1 MKELYR
7 RTAQLLTQPEDTPE
21 ARSARQMSTR
31 AYALQT
37 EAKQPERVEVGVEV
51 THR

>member
-7 RTAQLLTQPEDTPE
+7 RTGQLLTQPEDTPE
-21 ARSARQMSTR
+21 ARTARQMSTR

-37 EAKQPERVEVGVEV
+37 EGRVEVGVEA